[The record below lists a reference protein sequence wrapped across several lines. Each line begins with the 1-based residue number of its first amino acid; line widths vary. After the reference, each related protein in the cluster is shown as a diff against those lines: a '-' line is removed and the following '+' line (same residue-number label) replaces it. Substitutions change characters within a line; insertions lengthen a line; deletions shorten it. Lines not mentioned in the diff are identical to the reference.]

1 MGKSKASVTVAEVT
15 EDELDREFQHQQI
28 LDQFQ
33 EFHESISS
41 LNVRY
46 DELQHSFAELSIHQ
60 IRQDQLQQTILDE
73 VRALRIPPQPSPQIL
88 IGSIPISLG
97 PTHVSIVHTPIPPST
112 WGLSPSQPLTIALPL
127 GSHMTV

>member
-28 LDQFQ
+28 LDQFE

-46 DELQHSFAELSIHQ
+46 DELQHSFVELS

-97 PTHVSIVHTPIPPST
+97 PTPVSTVHTPIPPST
-112 WGLSPSQPLTIALPL
+112 WGLSPS
-127 GSHMTV
+127 